1 MLTEPRRSAD
11 IDRTIADAAQCPI
24 CAAAD
29 TRLLIRQP
37 SGPHLRLQRVFDI
50 QQCRACRCAWVL
62 DPPAP
67 DELAGVYD
75 DHFFES
81 SQQSAPVDAGGAFTP
96 AAERAPIVVNA
107 RRRVAEL
114 HAACG
119 GGTLLDIGCGKGI
132 FLKLASRHFG
142 VMGVDVSPAACRF
155 ARDVLRLDVRCGDF
169 QTLRLPPAAFDVITL
184 WDVLAS
190 LPEPRAAIA
199 RIAALLKPGGWLV
212 MTLPDI
218 DTTAFKLA
226 RGRWPLL
233 IPPINLVYFSRP
245 STARLLRDHGL
256 SLVRYTHAGKLLST
270 NFVLRKLGRIFRIRA
285 LDRESVGIPG
295 LRSVYL
301 NLGDIA
307 LVWARREGAA

>member
-1 MLTEPRRSAD
+1 MLTEPRTSAD
-11 IDRTIADAAQCPI
+11 IDRAVADDTRCPI
-24 CAAAD
+24 CAATE
-29 TRLLIRQP
+29 TRPLIRQP
-37 SGPHLRLQRVFDI
+37 SGPHLRLQRVFNI
-50 QQCRACRCAWVL
+50 QQCRECRAAWVL
-62 DPPAP
+62 DPPSAE
-67 DELAGVYD
+67 DLAGVYD
-75 DHFFES
+75 DHFFET
-81 SQQSAPVDAGGAFTP
+81 SQQSAPVDERGAFTP

-114 HAACG
+114 CAACG

-132 FLKLASRHFG
+132 FLKLASQHFD
-142 VMGVDVSPAACRF
+142 VIGVDVSPAACRF

-169 QTLRLPPAAFDVITL
+169 LTLDLPPAAFDVITL

-190 LPEPRAAIA
+190 LPDPRAAVA

-218 DTTAFKLA
+218 DTPAFKLA

-245 STARLLRDHGL
+245 AAARLLRDHGL

-270 NFVLRKLGRIFRIRA
+270 NFVLRKLGRIFRIQA

-295 LRSVYL
+295 LRNVYL